1 MSVITPDERRNVLV
15 DLAKLA
21 IADLIAVWRRALVSD
36 VNFAEFLVDAFP
48 EIATTYAS
56 MSAEVA
62 ADWFEA
68 SDPGSK
74 YVAVVADIPQKRLL
88 RSAQW
93 ALGGDGKVAL
103 DRMTGSMQR
112 AVFDGARETTQ
123 LNVERTGS
131 RWAVHARAAACP
143 WCRMMATRGSVYK
156 SGATAL
162 ASCHDNGHCIAV
174 EIRSG
179 SNYEPPSYVE
189 KWDDEYLKARANA
202 GTGDIAAIQAAWRQV
217 IAADN

>member
-1 MSVITPDERRNVLV
+1 MATPPTERRQTLTE
-15 DLAKLA
+15 LARLA
-21 IADLIAVWRRALVSD
+21 VADLVQVWRRALVAD
-36 VNFAEFLVDAFP
+36 VDFAQFLIEAFP
-48 EIATTYAS
+48 EIATTYATV
-56 MSAEVA
+56 SADFA
-62 ADWFEA
+62 AEWFEQ
-68 SDPGSK
+68 SDAASK
-74 YVAVVADIPQKRLL
+74 YVATTADISQSRLVK
-88 RSAQW
+88 SAEW
-93 ALGGDGKVAL
+93 ALGGDGNVAL